1 MCLHSPLGIEYERVS
16 EITQTVMRHKEI
28 LCVAERERERERE
41 RGREGYRQRQRR
53 ELKDEREVQRQ
64 SVRTKE
70 I

>member
-28 LCVAERERERERE
+28 LCVAERER
-41 RGREGYRQRQRR
+41 GREGYRQRQRR